1 MGGNNTNTI
10 NNFKIPH
17 KKITSPLLTKGVP
30 LLYNVGI
37 MNKTITTTNKSLNT
51 KYKPKSYKSY
61 EDYKSKTKNQP
72 QPEDDV
78 LVSIIGTLVSMVLAA
93 VLFFGVIH
101 PITSTPFWG
110 AKLLFVILGGWILF
124 LFKGFGGG
132 V

>member
-1 MGGNNTNTI
+1 M
-10 NNFKIPH
+10 
-17 KKITSPLLTKGVP
+17 TKGVP

-37 MNKTITTTNKSLNT
+37 MNKTITTTNKSKSLNNNNH
-51 KYKPKSYKSY
+51 YKSYK
-61 EDYKSKTKNQP
+61 DYKSKTKNQP

-78 LVSIIGTLVSMVLAA
+78 LVSIIGTIVGMVLAA

>member
-1 MGGNNTNTI
+1 M
-10 NNFKIPH
+10 
-17 KKITSPLLTKGVP
+17 TKGVP

-37 MNKTITTTNKSLNT
+37 MNKTTNKSLNT
-51 KYKPKSYKSY
+51 KYKPKSYKS
-61 EDYKSKTKNQP
+61 KSKTQP

-78 LVSIIGTLVSMVLAA
+78 LVSIIGATISMVLAA

>member
-1 MGGNNTNTI
+1 M
-10 NNFKIPH
+10 
-17 KKITSPLLTKGVP
+17 TKGVP

-37 MNKTITTTNKSLNT
+37 MNKTITTTNKSKSLNN
-51 KYKPKSYKSY
+51 
-61 EDYKSKTKNQP
+61 KSKTKNQP

-78 LVSIIGTLVSMVLAA
+78 LVSIIGTIVGMVLAA

-110 AKLLFVILGGWILF
+110 AKLLFIILGGWILF

>member
-1 MGGNNTNTI
+1 
-10 NNFKIPH
+10 
-17 KKITSPLLTKGVP
+17 
-30 LLYNVGI
+30 
-37 MNKTITTTNKSLNT
+37 MNKTTNKSLNT
-51 KYKPKSYKSY
+51 KYKPKS
-61 EDYKSKTKNQP
+61 KTQP

-78 LVSIIGTLVSMVLAA
+78 LVSIIGTIVSMVLAA
-93 VLFFGVIH
+93 VLFFGVIR

>member
-1 MGGNNTNTI
+1 
-10 NNFKIPH
+10 
-17 KKITSPLLTKGVP
+17 
-30 LLYNVGI
+30 
-37 MNKTITTTNKSLNT
+37 MNKTTTTTNKSKSHERSELAA
-51 KYKPKSYKSY
+51 KPL
-61 EDYKSKTKNQP
+61 KSKSKNQV
-72 QPEDDV
+72 QEDDTV
-78 LVSIIGTLVSMVLAA
+78 LNIIGATISMGLAA